1 MIPQLE
7 IFRRWVRSN
16 WLLIFLL
23 SVAIARLWL
32 TPLPSSFWTDETG
45 TFFVVQRPN
54 DPSLAVAPQVPASIY
69 YALPRTAERIFG
81 FSEIAYRI
89 PSVLLMGIALFMIGR
104 LAARLIDR
112 HAAWFAVF
120 ACFVTP
126 NFNYYAADAR
136 PYALGICVTVASLY
150 FLIDW
155 LDTARWKSAALF
167 FLFAALLWRVQ
178 LVFWAFYPVF
188 PIYALVR
195 LVRSSTKVGWIRAGL
210 SGFVL
215 AVALMPVAFE
225 AVRIL
230 RNAGAHVIVPLPGI
244 RSWLYS
250 FPWKT
255 VAYCAGLPWIAARLL
270 KWRRDKA
277 PSAATSIDA
286 MTLIFAWWI
295 WMPLCLFIWSRFT
308 GIVLF
313 LPRYFSPELPGA
325 ALAATAVA
333 AISLPRA
340 RWRQASVVLAV
351 AGLLWTGR
359 LSVLWPHH
367 SPDNWRQG
375 AADVNLKVEELDT
388 PVIAVSPFI
397 EAQPPVWTSGYSL
410 PGFLYAPLLVYPVR
424 GRIYP
429 FPYLPLPDGE
439 EYAAKLLRDTLAKC
453 RRFIVYG
460 PGPNASS
467 WADWFSGRTDLSGW
481 RHTATRAEAIAI
493 IVFENPASTPD
504 RNEAPT
510 LPVGS
515 TGTTATPPRR
525 SRTVY

>member
-1 MIPQLE
+1 MILQLE
-7 IFRRWVRSN
+7 ICRRWVCSN

-23 SVAIARLWL
+23 TASITRLWL
-32 TPLPSSFWTDETG
+32 MPLPSSFWTDETG

-69 YALPRTAERIFG
+69 YALPRAAERVFG
-81 FSEIAYRI
+81 FSEISYRI

-104 LAARLIDR
+104 LAVRLINPD
-112 HAAWFAVF
+112 AAWFAVF

-136 PYALGICVTVASLY
+136 PYALGICVTIVSLY

-155 LDTARWKSAALF
+155 LDTARWKSAAVF
-167 FLFAALLWRVQ
+167 VLFAALLWRVQ

-188 PIYALVR
+188 LIYALVR
-195 LVRSSTKVGWIRAGL
+195 LACRSTKVGWIRVSLAGFL
-210 SGFVL
+210 L
-215 AVALMPVAFE
+215 AAALTPVAFE

-255 VAYCAGLPWIAARLL
+255 VAYCAVLPWIAARLL
-270 KWRRDKA
+270 KWRRPKA
-277 PSAATSIDA
+277 ASAPASIDA
-286 MTLIFAWWI
+286 ITLIAAWWI
-295 WMPLCLFIWSRFT
+295 WMPLCLFIWSRLT

-313 LPRYFSPELPGA
+313 VPRYFSPELPGA

-333 AISLPRA
+333 ALSLPQG

-359 LSVLWPHH
+359 WSVLWPHH

-375 AADVNLKVEELDT
+375 ASDVNLKAETPDT
-388 PVIAVSPFI
+388 PVITVSPFI
-397 EAQPPVWTSGYSL
+397 EAQPPVWTSDYPL

-429 FPYLPLPDGE
+429 FPYLTSPDAE
-439 EYAAKLLRDTLAKC
+439 EYAAKLLRDTLA
-453 RRFIVYG
+453 RRSRFIVYG

-467 WADWFSGRTDLSGW
+467 WADWFSGRTELAGW
-481 RHTATRAEAIAI
+481 SHTATRAEAIAT
-493 IVFENPASTPD
+493 IVFENPA
-504 RNEAPT
+504 PT
-510 LPVGS
+510 AGLIESRALPVGS
-515 TGTTATPPRR
+515 MGTTATPPRR
-525 SRTVY
+525 SPPVY